1 MAQMNV
7 SIRIDEDLK
16 REFENLCNNLGLTMT
31 VAFTVFA
38 RAAVRRQRIPF
49 ELSMDIPNAETI
61 AILDNPRES
70 QRC

>member
-16 REFENLCNNLGLTMT
+16 RDFENLCSNLGFTMT

-38 RAAVRRQRIPF
+38 RTAVRRQKIPF
-49 ELSMDIPNAETI
+49 EISMDVNNAETTVG
-61 AILDNPRES
+61 LDETERKY
-70 QRC
+70 R